1 MKKMIYICLIIFIC
15 ISAISTIDFANTSNT
30 KSTTI
35 EDGEYVLESS
45 LDRNKVVTVTAK
57 SKLQGANVAMYED
70 EGFAAQRYKITKLND
85 GYYKIQSINSGKVL
99 DVYAGLKQSGTNVQQ
114 YRTQCAAAVGK

>member
-45 LDRNKVVTVTAK
+45 LDRNKK
-57 SKLQGANVAMYED
+57 
-70 EGFAAQRYKITKLND
+70 FLNM
-85 GYYKIQSINSGKVL
+85 
-99 DVYAGLKQSGTNVQQ
+99 
-114 YRTQCAAAVGK
+114 